1 MIYEG
6 DVKQIKNY
14 ELCQLF
20 CHAFL
25 FSLTRENLC
34 LDKNC
39 AQRTIQHNTLRRIL
53 NEYEYSEMLTKKKM
67 HFFFVRKYD
76 QFFIIKKKRKLI
88 KI

>member
-25 FSLTRENLC
+25 FSLKRENLC

-53 NEYEYSEMLTKKKM
+53 NEYEYSEMLTKKKNAI
-67 HFFFVRKYD
+67 FLFENTTNFLLLNRKE
-76 QFFIIKKKRKLI
+76 KKI
-88 KI
+88 D